1 MQVGFIGVGMM
12 GHGMAKN
19 LVEKGFK
26 TAVLG
31 HRNRQPVEDL
41 VKRGAREARN
51 PADAAAGA
59 EIVFLCVPGSTQVEE
74 TVYGSDGLRGAVA
87 RGQIIVDCSTSEPT
101 STERIRA
108 DLTEVGVSFVD
119 APLARTPKEAEA
131 GKLNV
136 MVGADPE
143 VFAKIKP
150 ALEAFAENIF
160 HVGKPG
166 SGHLIKLLNNFLA
179 MGQVAMIAEALVAGA
194 RAGVDLDAFHKVV
207 SVGGVNSGVFQLLVA
222 NILKG
227 DDGGLPFLLKHGQ
240 KDVRYYTHLTENL
253 GVPSVLGE
261 CVHQAFV
268 QAAALGYGDRMVGA
282 LVRAQEQITG
292 TKIKTGAAG

>member
-19 LVEKGFK
+19 LIEKGFK

-31 HRNRQPVEDL
+31 NRDRKPVEDL
-41 VKRGAREARN
+41 IKRGGREARH
-51 PADAAAGA
+51 PADAAKDA
-59 EIVFLCVPGSTQVEE
+59 EIVFLCVPGSAQVEE
-74 TVYGSDGLRGAVA
+74 VVYGPNGLRGALA
-87 RGQIIVDCSTSEPT
+87 RGQIVVDCSTSEPE
-101 STERIRA
+101 STARIHE
-108 DLTEVGVSFVD
+108 DLANIGVPFVD
-119 APLARTPKEAEA
+119 APLARTPKEAEL

-136 MVGADPE
+136 MVGADQE
-143 VFAKIKP
+143 VFAAIKP

-179 MGQVAMIAEALVAGA
+179 MGQVAMIAEALVTGA

-207 SVGGVNSGVFQLLVA
+207 SVGGVNSGIFQLLVT

-240 KDVRYYTHLTENL
+240 KDVRYYTHLTESL
-253 GVPSVLGE
+253 GLPSMLGE
-261 CVHQAFV
+261 CVHQSFV
-268 QAAALGYGDRMVGA
+268 QAAALGYGDRMVGG

-292 TKIKTGAAG
+292 TRIKTGAAG